1 MLLINQIKLHLD
13 EDESSLKKHL
23 LKKLRIS
30 ESELIT
36 YRIYSRSIDARKEP
50 LLVYTLL
57 VSLKNEKRYIGQKDV
72 KEYVSYDREFK
83 KINTDK
89 RPVII
94 GYGPSGIFS
103 ALFLL
108 EHGIKPI
115 VFERGNR
122 ISIRKE
128 EVYNFFN
135 DGILN
140 PESNVQFGEG
150 GAGTF
155 SDAKLTTRIKDPYIE
170 YITDKF
176 IEYGAKENIRYDAHP
191 HIGTDE
197 IQKIIT
203 SMTDDMASKGVDFH
217 FGEAVKEFI
226 IENNRIKG
234 VITDKDTYYSDYVL
248 LGIGHSSYDTI
259 RQLYKCGVY
268 MEPKDFSIGFRV
280 EHPQNLINL
289 NQYNDLRYL
298 DILGPAEYFL
308 RAKTSL
314 DKGVYSFCMC
324 PGGFVVPSSSDLN
337 TIVTNGMSYSKRDNH
352 LANSA
357 ILVQVS
363 SEDFGDKLFDGF
375 EYIHKLEKKAYDIS
389 GSYKALS
396 SNIKDYIN
404 NTVNPLIFESSYSLG
419 TVLYNFNNFFDE
431 KLNKA
436 FIEAFEYFDKRI
448 PGFIDSGIMVGPE
461 TRSSCPVRIKR
472 NELLESVSTNGLY
485 PMGEGAGY
493 AGGIMSSA
501 LDGIRV
507 ALKIIDIL
515 S

>member
-1 MLLINQIKLHLD
+1 MSLFFHLCKSNNIIVHMLLINQIKLHLD

-150 GAGTF
+150 GAGN
-155 SDAKLTTRIKDPYIE
+155 KLV
-170 YITDKF
+170 DKF
-176 IEYGAKENIRYDAHP
+176 
-191 HIGTDE
+191 
-197 IQKIIT
+197 
-203 SMTDDMASKGVDFH
+203 
-217 FGEAVKEFI
+217 
-226 IENNRIKG
+226 
-234 VITDKDTYYSDYVL
+234 
-248 LGIGHSSYDTI
+248 
-259 RQLYKCGVY
+259 
-268 MEPKDFSIGFRV
+268 
-280 EHPQNLINL
+280 
-289 NQYNDLRYL
+289 L
-298 DILGPAEYFL
+298 D
-308 RAKTSL
+308 
-314 DKGVYSFCMC
+314 
-324 PGGFVVPSSSDLN
+324 
-337 TIVTNGMSYSKRDNH
+337 
-352 LANSA
+352 
-357 ILVQVS
+357 
-363 SEDFGDKLFDGF
+363 
-375 EYIHKLEKKAYDIS
+375 
-389 GSYKALS
+389 
-396 SNIKDYIN
+396 
-404 NTVNPLIFESSYSLG
+404 
-419 TVLYNFNNFFDE
+419 
-431 KLNKA
+431 
-436 FIEAFEYFDKRI
+436 
-448 PGFIDSGIMVGPE
+448 
-461 TRSSCPVRIKR
+461 
-472 NELLESVSTNGLY
+472 
-485 PMGEGAGY
+485 
-493 AGGIMSSA
+493 
-501 LDGIRV
+501 
-507 ALKIIDIL
+507 
-515 S
+515 